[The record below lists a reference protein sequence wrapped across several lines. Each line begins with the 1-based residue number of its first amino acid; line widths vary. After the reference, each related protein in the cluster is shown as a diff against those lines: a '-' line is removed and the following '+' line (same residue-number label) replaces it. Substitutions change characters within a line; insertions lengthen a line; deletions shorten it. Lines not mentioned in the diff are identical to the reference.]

1 MRREKSRGATQG
13 SARLRLGILFS
24 TVLVDLIGFGIV
36 LPLLPL
42 YARDFGAGGFAVGLL
57 VTSYSLVQLVMAPL
71 WGRVSDRIGRRP
83 VLALGLLGSGL
94 AYVAFARADSLAALF
109 LSRVIGGI
117 GGSTIP
123 VAQAYIADV
132 TPPERRA
139 GNMGLIGAAF
149 GLGFVIGPA
158 LGWYVSGRYPSS
170 PAGPGYLAA
179 ALCFANVFFAL
190 ALLPES
196 KEAGRRPRVRAS
208 LLAAFA
214 EAARTRQLRLAL
226 ATYLCITVA
235 FSALQPTLSLLAAD
249 RFGMVERQ
257 AALLFLL
264 LGVVSAVVQGG
275 IVRAAVPRMGERG
288 LLRAS
293 TAPFAAG
300 LLMTGLAN
308 TTSVLVGGLVLVGI
322 GYGCA
327 VPSVLGLVSRACG
340 PRAQGAGLGIGQSVG
355 SFARVVGPVAAGAL
369 FDIRLALPYVAAA
382 LAIGTASIVSRGIVQ
397 PCGRRKDGEAAP
409 RGPARPANR
418 GPARGRIRGLRAR
431 PPRGPAP

>member
-1 MRREKSRGATQG
+1 VTRKPSSP
-13 SARLRLGILFS
+13 SARTNGRLRLGILFS

-57 VTSYSLVQLVMAPL
+57 VMSYSLVQLVMAPL

-83 VLALGLLGSGL
+83 VLMLGLLGSGL
-94 AYVAFARADSLAALF
+94 AYVAFARADTLAALF
-109 LSRVIGGI
+109 VSRIIGGI

-158 LGWYVSGRYPSS
+158 LGWYVSGKYPGS
-170 PAGPGYLAA
+170 PAGPGYVAA
-179 ALCFANVFFAL
+179 ALCFANVIFAL

-196 KEAGRRPRVRAS
+196 KEAGRAVPVRRN

-214 EAARTRQLRLAL
+214 EATRTRQVRLTL
-226 ATYLCITVA
+226 ATYLCITAA
-235 FSALQPTLSLLAAD
+235 FSTLQPTLSLLAAT
-249 RFGMVERQ
+249 RFDMVERQ

-264 LGVVSAVVQGG
+264 LGVVSAGVQGG
-275 IVRAAVPRMGERG
+275 IVRAAIPRVGERA

-293 TAPFAAG
+293 TAPLAAG
-300 LLMTGLAN
+300 LVMVGSAN
-308 TTSVLVGGLVLVGI
+308 ETSMLVGGLVFVGV
-322 GYGCA
+322 GYGFA
-327 VPSVLGLVSRACG
+327 VPSALGLLSRATG
-340 PRAQGAGLGIGQSVG
+340 SRAQGAGLGIGQSVG

-369 FDIRLALPYVAAA
+369 FDVRSALPYFAGA
-382 LAIGTASIVSRGIVQ
+382 LAIGAAVLVSRGIVQ
-397 PCGRRKDGEAAP
+397 PQGGQDGGGGTGAV
-409 RGPARPANR
+409 R
-418 GPARGRIRGLRAR
+418 
-431 PPRGPAP
+431 